1 MNNQN
6 GSLFNSPLFWIV
18 VIIGVMWVSNDGLT
32 GLAVARNV
40 SATNGMASQVSG
52 LSQTVA
58 TSNDNVLAEL
68 AKLGS
73 GQTAIVQT
81 LDQQNKA
88 ITQQGDLLTGLFD
101 AVGGLTTNV
110 NGINDRLDVYD
121 GRLMQ
126 LETAAQNAGLFS
138 ANNGA
143 APTPVTPLTQ

>member
-101 AVGGLTTNV
+101 AYTTV
-110 NGINDRLDVYD
+110 
-121 GRLMQ
+121 
-126 LETAAQNAGLFS
+126 A
-138 ANNGA
+138 
-143 APTPVTPLTQ
+143 